1 MHSRIRRIGFLLLL
15 CTHVLSGAMAQE
27 VLTTDAGLPART
39 IISPYKSV
47 PALQG
52 ARIAALT
59 LPFFDDF
66 SSGELSPDTNRWSM
80 HPQDV
85 FRPAISVEKGHNV
98 PSKGVLT
105 FDGANFKG
113 QKYDA
118 TFSAGRRD
126 TLTSQPIDLSAYN
139 VQSNVALSF
148 LVQLGGAGEAP
159 DPDDSLVLLFDTT
172 GNFDYMSVW
181 TLRGTG
187 TALSTFQS
195 YFIPLDSS
203 IFFHGLFRF
212 KFVSYGSLNGE
223 LDQFHLD
230 YVYLNASRQETDS
243 QPIDVSP
250 ARFVQ
255 SPFYPN
261 TAIPRK
267 QFVRGGAVVTGTRTL
282 VSNAGDASGMATLS
296 LSIDDPIGGNVFSG
310 TTLVSASLAVLPGF
324 GHDTVNGL
332 AFSSQAANMID
343 YGGVQVEALKTA
355 TADQHPENDTL
366 RKIYPVDSLL
376 ALDDGVSD
384 FGYGLTT
391 ARAFCQEFHIDQPDT
406 LVAIWIH
413 FAPTIHFNQATN
425 VSTDLENK
433 GFRLVVWDTLGVDS
447 SLIETSGGMN
457 VAYGTSLNQFIRYQL
472 IHDTVVPTTFWVGL
486 RQVDGMAIG
495 IGYDRNQSE
504 RRIYYENAS
513 AEFQLSNNRGT
524 LMIRP
529 EFKVPRNASVAVKD
543 VEVPSTISIAIAPH
557 PVQGAQIGLHLGEAD
572 LLRQVTFELY
582 DLQGRE
588 LQTWEMHRPTS
599 EIALNLAQAGA
610 SGYYMLRI
618 HGTDLQGH
626 LLQSTHKILIQSH

>member
-1 MHSRIRRIGFLLLL
+1 MHSQMRRIGFLLLL
-15 CTHVLSGAMAQE
+15 CMHVMSGAMAQE
-27 VLTTDAGLPART
+27 VLSTDAGLPSR
-39 IISPYKSV
+39 SLPSHYKSV

-52 ARIAALT
+52 ARITALT

-66 SSGELSPDTNRWSM
+66 SSGDLSPDTNRWSM

-85 FRPAISVEKGHNV
+85 LRPAISVEKGHNV

-118 TFSAGRRD
+118 TFASGPRD

-139 VQSNVALSF
+139 ALSGVALSF
-148 LVQLGGAGEAP
+148 QVQLGGAGEAP
-159 DPDDSLVLLFDTT
+159 DPDDSLVVLFDTT
-172 GNFDYMSVW
+172 GNFDYMEVW
-181 TLRGTG
+181 TLHGTG
-187 TALSTFQS
+187 SAMSTFQS
-195 YFIPLDSS
+195 YFIPVDSS

-223 LDQFHLD
+223 LDQFHVD
-230 YVYLNASRQETDS
+230 YVYLNTSRLVTDP

-250 ARFVQ
+250 IRFTQ

-267 QFVRGGAVVTGTRTL
+267 QFLRGGAAVTGTRTL

-296 LSIDDPIGGNVFSG
+296 LSIDDPIGGNAFSG
-310 TTLVSASLAVLPGF
+310 TTLVSATLAVLPGF

-332 AFSSQAANMID
+332 AFSSQASNMVQ

-366 RKIYPVDSLL
+366 RKTYPVDSLL

-406 LVAIWIH
+406 LVAVWIH

-457 VAYGTSLNQFIRYQL
+457 VDYGTSLNEFIRYQL
-472 IHDTVVPTTFWVGL
+472 IHDTVVPTTFWIGL

-504 RRIYYENAS
+504 RRIYFENAS
-513 AEFQLSNNRGT
+513 HTFQLSTNRGT

-529 EFKVPRNASVAVKD
+529 EFKVPRNTIVAVK
-543 VEVPSTISIAIAPH
+543 EVTVPQTIAFQIAPH
-557 PVQGAQIGLHLGEAD
+557 PVQGAQIGIQMEDAA
-572 LLRQVTFELY
+572 LLRHITCELY
-582 DLQGRE
+582 DLQGRQ
-588 LQTWEMHRPTS
+588 LQTWEMSRPMS
-599 EIALNLAQAGA
+599 KIELNLSQPAVPA
-610 SGYYMLRI
+610 YYMLRL
-618 HGTDLQGH
+618 HATDLQGH
-626 LLQSTHKILIQSH
+626 VLHSTKKILIQSH